1 MKNKTDFKVDENL
14 KHIAFIMD
22 GNGRWAKAR
31 GMERPEGHKEGVK
44 AFENIAKSCFDIG
57 LEAVT
62 FYAFSTENW
71 KRPPAEINTIMSLL
85 SLYLDKCGNDLIE
98 RGVRFRMLGDK
109 MGLDRHLRKKIDE
122 LEEKSKHNKRVLNVA
137 INYGG
142 RDEIVHACNTLVR
155 EGKEINR
162 ENLSHGNQLSGRR
175 GGQAGRQECLGPKS

>member
-31 GMERPEGHKEGVK
+31 GMERHEGHKEGVK
-44 AFENIAKSCFDIG
+44 VFENVAKTCFDIG
-57 LEAVT
+57 LDAVT

-85 SLYLDKCGNDLIE
+85 SFYLDKCGNDLIE

-109 MGLDRHLRKKIDE
+109 AGLDHSLRKK
-122 LEEKSKHNKRVLNVA
+122 
-137 INYGG
+137 
-142 RDEIVHACNTLVR
+142 
-155 EGKEINR
+155 
-162 ENLSHGNQLSGRR
+162 
-175 GGQAGRQECLGPKS
+175 QA